1 MCHRHCLIGPSGSGS
16 GDVNHRRLKIGTRCH
31 RTALRLLPVAGGF
44 SHVQKGDQRLVERLP
59 FFYTYVY
66 LVPSPIAHRSQLA
79 VVGTGFPD
87 LEGNV
92 AIGSIDYRDQ
102 GRARVIGKN
111 AGLIRIYSPA

>member
-1 MCHRHCLIGPSGSGS
+1 MGREDRTNAQESFTHDPEAQVLLGDLDLVVRRIFQAADEGRIAGINAASRPTGQEAPNPFGHCL
-16 GDVNHRRLKIGTRCH
+16 
-31 RTALRLLPVAGGF
+31 
-44 SHVQKGDQRLVERLP
+44 
-59 FFYTYVY
+59 
-66 LVPSPIAHRSQLA
+66 HRSQLA

>member
-1 MCHRHCLIGPSGSGS
+1 LAIVFTDP
-16 GDVNHRRLKIGTRCH
+16 
-31 RTALRLLPVAGGF
+31 
-44 SHVQKGDQRLVERLP
+44 
-59 FFYTYVY
+59 
-66 LVPSPIAHRSQLA
+66 QLA